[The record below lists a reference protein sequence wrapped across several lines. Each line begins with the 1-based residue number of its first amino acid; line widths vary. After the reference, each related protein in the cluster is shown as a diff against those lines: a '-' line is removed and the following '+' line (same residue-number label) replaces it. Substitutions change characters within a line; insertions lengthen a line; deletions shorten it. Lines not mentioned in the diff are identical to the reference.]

1 MPFLPLP
8 GDPEVQSPRP
18 EAIAAAADLAVLSL
32 PNGLASTLVPELLSR
47 GVRVVDLSAN
57 DPKWH
62 DVPSSAGRPR
72 RGIGSL
78 AWSPRGRLLA
88 VGLGD
93 GRVELLDLS
102 DLARPRTVA
111 QIVAHAGPVHAIAW
125 SQSGRELIAADGSQ
139 IGRAHV

>member
-1 MPFLPLP
+1 MLFR
-8 GDPEVQSPRP
+8 S
-18 EAIAAAADLAVLSL
+18 
-32 PNGLASTLVPELLSR
+32 
-47 GVRVVDLSAN
+47 
-57 DPKWH
+57 
-62 DVPSSAGRPR
+62 R

-111 QIVAHAGPVHAIAW
+111 QIVAHAGPVHAMAW
-125 SQSGRELIAADGSQ
+125 SRSGRELIAADGSRGALRFLDTIQ
-139 IGRAHV
+139 GEPIGGTWNVDQDGIERLRLDEDKRLLLAFTGKGTLFRWHLRP